1 MNFIKVKNIQCFNIL
16 GRHYQVKFFFKE
28 SFSLWL
34 NVLKSRFFLML
45 FLFTFYSFTF
55 KTEFSFTGNFITDII
70 HNVTEVDCVILN
82 SGTLRSDTLHPPG
95 KFKMK
100 VTCFY
105 FSIR

>member
-1 MNFIKVKNIQCFNIL
+1 MAKCFKKLLLFNIISIS
-16 GRHYQVKFFFKE
+16 FF
-28 SFSLWL
+28 
-34 NVLKSRFFLML
+34 
-45 FLFTFYSFTF
+45 SFTF

>member
-1 MNFIKVKNIQCFNIL
+1 MAKCFKKLLLFNIISIP
-16 GRHYQVKFFFKE
+16 FF
-28 SFSLWL
+28 
-34 NVLKSRFFLML
+34 
-45 FLFTFYSFTF
+45 SFTF

-100 VTCFY
+100 VTCVY

>member
-1 MNFIKVKNIQCFNIL
+1 MAKCFKKLLLFNII
-16 GRHYQVKFFFKE
+16 
-28 SFSLWL
+28 SIPFS
-34 NVLKSRFFLML
+34 
-45 FLFTFYSFTF
+45 SFTF